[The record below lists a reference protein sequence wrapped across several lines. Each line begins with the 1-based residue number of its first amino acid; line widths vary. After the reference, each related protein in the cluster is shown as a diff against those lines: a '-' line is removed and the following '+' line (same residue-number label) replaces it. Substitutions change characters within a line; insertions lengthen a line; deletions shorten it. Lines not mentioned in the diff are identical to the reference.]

1 MGRVAR
7 RGVRLETDDASMS
20 DRHQDSA
27 PPSKRPRLW
36 GRHSGLVLAIALAG
50 LLLDQVSKLWL
61 VFSFGLGAR
70 GAIEVLPVLDI
81 VLVWNRGI
89 SYGLFQQHSDLG
101 RWLLAGFTILVTLGL
116 WFWSAGTRTRLS
128 AVALALVIG
137 GALGNGIDRMAYGA
151 VVDFVHFHAGSFS
164 WYVFNLAD
172 VWIVAGVFGL
182 LYDSF
187 KNGPNSA
194 AK

>member
-1 MGRVAR
+1 MSKPDR
-7 RGVRLETDDASMS
+7 TDAERSN
-20 DRHQDSA
+20 
-27 PPSKRPRLW
+27 RPLLW
-36 GRHSGLVLAIALAG
+36 GRFSLLVFLIAFAG
-50 LLLDQVSKLWL
+50 VLLDQASKLWL
-61 VFSFGLGAR
+61 VYGYDLGAAGR
-70 GAIEVLPVLDI
+70 VQLLPVLDL

-89 SYGLFQQHSDLG
+89 SYGLFQQESDLG
-101 RWLLAGFTILVTLGL
+101 RWLLAGFTILVTVGL
-116 WFWSAGTRTRLS
+116 WIWSARSTGRLS

-137 GALGNGIDRMAYGA
+137 GAIGNGIDRLTYGA
-151 VVDFVHFHAGSFS
+151 VVDFVHFHVGTFS

-172 VWIVAGVFGL
+172 VWIVAGVAGL